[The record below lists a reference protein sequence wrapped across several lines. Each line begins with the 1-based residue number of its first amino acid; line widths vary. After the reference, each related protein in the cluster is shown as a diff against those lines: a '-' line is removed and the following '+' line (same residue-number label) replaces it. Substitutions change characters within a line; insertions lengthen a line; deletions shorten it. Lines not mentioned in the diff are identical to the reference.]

1 MARAF
6 MVIDILPQKLQPGNK
21 AWADLCHPFW
31 TEARQGFSEAEYN
44 LAQCFDINLPADRPK

>member
-1 MARAF
+1 